1 MSRGIKLVAPALLL
15 AALVELVV
23 FILVG
28 RLIGFGWALLL
39 VLAASLLG
47 VFVLQREGIRA
58 WRGLRAVVDGNRP
71 PGAPVI
77 DGVAGLLAGLLLALP
92 GFVSGTAGLL
102 LLLPPVRVLARRR
115 MQRFTERRVSSTVAG
130 GLFGP
135 RRIRVWPGQPQP
147 SGDGPGPTGD
157 GLTIDGEVVE
167 PGRQAG

>member
-1 MSRGIKLVAPALLL
+1 MIRGIKLVAPALSL

-47 VFVLQREGIRA
+47 LVVLQREGVRA
-58 WRGLRAVVDGNRP
+58 WRGLRAVMDGDRP
-71 PGAPVI
+71 LGAPVVN
-77 DGVAGLLAGLLLALP
+77 GVTGLLAGLLLALP
-92 GFVSGTAGLL
+92 GFVSSVAGLL
-102 LLLPPVRVLARRR
+102 LLLPPVRVLTGRRV
-115 MQRFTERRVSSTVAG
+115 QRFTERRVSTVVAG

-135 RRIRVWPGQPQP
+135 RRVRVWPGQPQP
-147 SGDGPGPTGD
+147 SGDGRGPAGD

-167 PGRQAG
+167 PTQAG